1 MRVAYRLLSCLSAVG
16 LGSAAAAAQ
25 SPLAVTR
32 PHAVAGD
39 LPGVRVLDR
48 ARGLV
53 FRVYYDS
60 ASQAAATAALPRLA
74 DLYAAVAEAAG
85 ADPGRVEWAAVAFV
99 TDTAYVPPRTRGE
112 VRWTVLVEPGGALG
126 ARGERD
132 LYVVLPHEQV
142 HSVQSS
148 FGLSVPRWFQEGQAE
163 WAGLAVT
170 RRWRP
175 ALADAERREKLVAF
189 GDSSR
194 RLASWGGVTVK
205 REAIIRQMTPE
216 QRARFAQDST
226 YMPPGPWKL
235 GPGDMIS
242 DESQT
247 VARYGAA
254 LALFEQAAAARGPAA
269 LTRWFSTLW
278 DGAGRTGTDALAAG
292 FRTHTGVDV
301 TPRLR

>member
-1 MRVAYRLLSCLSAVG
+1 MRLAHRLLLLLTIG
-16 LGSAAAAAQ
+16 LGPATAAAQ
-25 SPLAVTR
+25 PRLSVTR
-32 PHAVAGD
+32 ARAETGD
-39 LPGVRVLDR
+39 LSGVRVLDR

-53 FRVYYDS
+53 FRVYFDS
-60 ASQAAATAALPRLA
+60 ASRRAATAALPRLA
-74 DLYAAVAEAAG
+74 DLYAAVARASG

-99 TDTAYVPPRTRGE
+99 TDTSYTPPRIQGE
-112 VRWTVLVEPGGALG
+112 VRWTVLVGPDGALG

-132 LYVVLPHEQV
+132 LYLVLPHEQV
-142 HSVQSS
+142 HSVQQS
-148 FGLSVPRWFQEGQAE
+148 FGLTVPRWFQEGQAE
-163 WAGLAVT
+163 WAGLAAT

-175 ALADAERREKLVAF
+175 ALAEAERREKLAAY

-194 RLASWGGVTVK
+194 RLAAWGGVMVK

-216 QRARFAQDST
+216 QRARLAQDST
-226 YMPPGPWKL
+226 YMPPGPWTL
-235 GPGDMIS
+235 GAGDMVS

-254 LALFEQAAAARGPAA
+254 LALFEQAAAARGPSA

-278 DGAGRTGTDALAAG
+278 DGAGRQTTDALAAG
-292 FRTHTGVDV
+292 LRAHTGVDV